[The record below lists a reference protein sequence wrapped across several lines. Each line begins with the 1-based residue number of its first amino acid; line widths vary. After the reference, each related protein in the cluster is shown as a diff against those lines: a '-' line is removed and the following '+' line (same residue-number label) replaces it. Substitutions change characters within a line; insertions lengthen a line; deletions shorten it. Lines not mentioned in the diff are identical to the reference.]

1 MQSRARTHVLRPAAL
16 RPSVSP
22 RPPLVGAPASD
33 ALADCVEACFDCAQT
48 CISCAEAS
56 LDEEGAA
63 ALGHCI
69 QLTLDCANA
78 CAATGPALSRSV
90 HASPALIR
98 HLVETCAEL
107 CRACADECDRH
118 AGDHQQCHIAAEACR
133 TCEQSCERV
142 AMAVTGA
149 VAPYTARA

>member
-1 MQSRARTHVLRPAAL
+1 MHSRARSALIRPV
-16 RPSVSP
+16 VSY
-22 RPPLVGAPASD
+22 RLPLAGPVASD
-33 ALADCVEACFDCAQT
+33 VLTDCVEACFDCAQT

-56 LDEEGAA
+56 LDEEGSA

-78 CAATGPALSRSV
+78 CAATGPALSRSA

-118 AGDHQQCHIAAEACR
+118 AGDHQQCHIAAQACR
-133 TCEQSCERV
+133 ACEQSCEKV
-142 AMAVTGA
+142 AAAVTGA
-149 VAPYTARA
+149 AASPTAARF

>member
-1 MQSRARTHVLRPAAL
+1 MHPRARPALFHPVVSHRPALA
-16 RPSVSP
+16 
-22 RPPLVGAPASD
+22 GAVTSD

-56 LDEEGAA
+56 LDEEGAS

-78 CAATGPALSRSV
+78 CAATGPALSRSA

-118 AGDHQQCHIAAEACR
+118 ADEYQQCHVAAEACR
-133 TCEQSCERV
+133 ACEQSCAKV
-142 AMAVTGA
+142 AMLATGA
-149 VAPYTARA
+149 AASHTAARF

>member
-1 MQSRARTHVLRPAAL
+1 MQSRARPDLFRPVVSYRRTPAGAVASEVLT
-16 RPSVSP
+16 
-22 RPPLVGAPASD
+22 
-33 ALADCVEACFDCAQT
+33 DCVEACFDCAQT

-78 CAATGPALSRSV
+78 CAATGPALSRST

-118 AGDHQQCHIAAEACR
+118 ASDHQQCHIAAEACR
-133 TCEQSCERV
+133 ACEQSCEKV
-142 AMAVTGA
+142 AVAVTGA
-149 VAPYTARA
+149 VTSQTAARA